1 MLKRL
6 LLIVAA
12 LAISVVSAVEIPKA
26 SAKALGVTKGKPCS
40 EGVVFINGKY
50 IAPPY
55 VVSRW
60 GVGIRIND
68 IPVIAQVVDWN
79 EFLKTQA
86 NVKVTKTEAPAA
98 DTSAEEEPEEEADD
112 WSDDEDEDSSLDDL
126 FDDDPKPA
134 AKKTAKKPAKKA
146 VKRRP
151 AKPAATVTYTLEG
164 EFVPNE
170 KTDALKNRINAKRT
184 EINAKIAAG
193 GFYFFGDKYAPVTGD
208 VRTTEQI
215 LKNLPG
221 ILKSNTSI
229 GGFVNSVRSANLVFL
244 TRPICTDLYNNKR
257 DYLKLQQRREKWE
270 KDREFKKLL
279 NGSGSTSL
287 L

>member
-1 MLKRL
+1 MMKRL
-6 LLIVAA
+6 LLVFAA
-12 LAISVVSAVEIPKA
+12 LAISVASAVEIPKA

-40 EGVVFINGKY
+40 EGIVFVNGKY

-55 VVSRW
+55 VVARW

-86 NVKVTKTEAPAA
+86 NVKVTKTEAPAPDASA
-98 DTSAEEEPEEEADD
+98 DEEPEEEADE
-112 WSDDEDEDSSLDDL
+112 WSDDEDDDSSLDDL

-134 AKKTAKKPAKKA
+134 KKTAAKKPAKKT

-164 EFVPNE
+164 EFVPND

-184 EINAKIAAG
+184 EINTKIAAG

-208 VRTTEQI
+208 VRTSEQI
-215 LKNLPG
+215 ITKLPDLLKN
-221 ILKSNTSI
+221 STSV

-244 TRPICTDLYNNKR
+244 TRPICTELFGNKR
-257 DYLKLQQRREKWE
+257 DYLKLQQRREKWV